1 MYINLLIFCCTSN
14 IKSSLK
20 MCPVASV
27 DVQYLYSFN
36 LIQSVTSRKD
46 WLATTKS
53 VVMTGESVTAQRDG
67 NRGSAGW
74 QPNLGLL

>member
-36 LIQSVTSRKD
+36 LVQSVTSRKD
-46 WLATTKS
+46 HEKCGDDWRVS
-53 VVMTGESVTAQRDG
+53 DSSER
-67 NRGSAGW
+67 R
-74 QPNLGLL
+74 